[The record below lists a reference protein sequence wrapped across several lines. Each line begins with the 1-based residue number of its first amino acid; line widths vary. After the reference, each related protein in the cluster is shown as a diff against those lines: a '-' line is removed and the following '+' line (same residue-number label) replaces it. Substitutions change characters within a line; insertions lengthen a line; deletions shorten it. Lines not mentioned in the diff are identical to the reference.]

1 MDNNKYN
8 KVFSTSQAQ
17 ELIKTHGLRAIL
29 NILSIAARANARDG
43 DHPGYELVANKLAA
57 LTDLIKR

>member
-1 MDNNKYN
+1 MADKCN
-8 KVFSTSQAQ
+8 KVFSTSQAE

-43 DHPGYELVANKLAA
+43 DHPGYDLVATKLYD
-57 LTDLIKR
+57 LTNLIKR